1 MWKTLL
7 ERRAGRL
14 LFAGTVD
21 EALAVLAQERVA
33 RVMIDEATLC
43 AEAEP
48 ASAASSLAEAARKVD
63 AETSLL
69 WTQSREGGAMLAAGM
84 TRLIAKP
91 ISGSALV
98 AALFA
103 DGCDEAPA
111 SPLVSQAA

>member
-1 MWKTLL
+1 M
-7 ERRAGRL
+7 
-14 LFAGTVD
+14 
-21 EALAVLAQERVA
+21 LAQERVA

-91 ISGSALV
+91 IAGSALV